1 MISNRALIKLS
12 KIKSIWTDNLI
23 EIDENLQTKKIK
35 YVENIVNFNE
45 YFEELQWSCD
55 PDRVINIVR
64 QYIYNAWGL
73 K

>member
-1 MISNRALIKLS
+1 MVKLS